1 MHAADMRVLVAYGST
16 KGGTAALAERI
27 GEALRR
33 EGVPTRVQPA
43 GKVRSVAGYD
53 AVIVGGAL
61 HHGRWHRAARRFVR
75 RNEGALRSLPVWFFS
90 GGPLGNNELDMRI
103 PPVAHV
109 RRLMRRVG
117 ARGHATFGGHLLANP
132 PALAT
137 GFLPDPWLGDWRNP
151 DQVARWVA
159 GIVIQLT
166 TGNARIASPLA

>member
-1 MHAADMRVLVAYGST
+1 MHAADMRVLVAYGSKT
-16 KGGTAALAERI
+16 GGTAAVAEMI

-33 EGVPTRVQPA
+33 EGVPTRVQAA
-43 GKVRSVAGYD
+43 GTVRSVTGYD

-75 RNEGALRSLPVWFFS
+75 RHGAALRSLPVWFFS
-90 GGPLGNNELDMRI
+90 SGPLGDNERDPHI

-109 RRLMRRVG
+109 RRLIRRVG
-117 ARGHATFGGHLLANP
+117 ARGHATFGDHLLANP

-137 GFLPDPWLGDWRNP
+137 GLVADPWLRDWRNP

-166 TGNARIASPLA
+166 NANARIASPLA